1 MEASVHRKPNCLLLF
16 WMTPVVLLLV
26 LCPLLPSPFIA
37 LVQVCISRAH
47 LQIQEVLPFNSY
59 SFIFFLPS
67 DIILLLIS
75 RIINFPALKM
85 IYIFFCDFTE
95 KNVISSVYRLIA
107 CVFFCF
113 KSTPI
118 TFFPL
123 QKWVLSIE
131 LSWSLFILSRNDGHL
146 RSPKDP
152 CCISGVDL
160 SRSPFVIFLVWC
172 ELLLSNFHLRTFT
185 LVFLCDACLLRT
197 AFICCL
203 HCFPCL
209 HKENLKLPLHFQC
222 PGTILGYWD
231 CALWSLV
238 YSGNPLGSVPY
249 IITFLDF
256 FNRNGTELQFLLLI
270 NVFV

>member
-1 MEASVHRKPNCLLLF
+1 MSCWDDP
-16 WMTPVVLLLV
+16 
-26 LCPLLPSPFIA
+26 
-37 LVQVCISRAH
+37 CISV
-47 LQIQEVLPFNSY
+47 IFW
-59 SFIFFLPS
+59 FIEWS
-67 DIILLLIS
+67 RNIYDVIIEGKHVWD
-75 RIINFPALKM
+75 RIKH
-85 IYIFFCDFTE
+85 CCCT
-95 KNVISSVYRLIA
+95 
-107 CVFFCF
+107 
-113 KSTPI
+113 
-118 TFFPL
+118 L

-131 LSWSLFILSRNDGHL
+131 LSWSLFVLSRNDGHL
-146 RSPKDP
+146 RSPKDL